1 MNRPWK
7 IVVTDAPYPDT
18 QPIFDAFAKAGNC
31 EVTLLPEGTSRAET
45 FQVCK
50 DADAVLFAYF
60 EVNEEFLSTL
70 QRCRVISRFGIGM
83 NTIDIPACTRHGI
96 YVANV
101 RTPQIRDVANHALTF
116 ILACAKKLTISNE
129 MVRHGIWSQDP
140 VVPIYQLT
148 NKVVGLVGFGQIA
161 RQVAKRVVACD
172 MQVISYD
179 PFVDEETM
187 KQAGVRKVSM
197 EELLETADF
206 VSLHLPYTKETEKT
220 INTAA
225 FDRMKETAYCANT
238 SLICVVAKTPDE
250 RLAMA
255 SSRATWNNAAKFAW
269 PLLCTPLLSL
279 LTVAVGERYSYALL
293 AFILAWSMFFGFLIH
308 FKLTEGYEE
317 SGAAELAD
325 TAKTARAK
333 TGLLDLF
340 KSLFANP
347 PLLVLIVADLA
358 KWLFNFIVASTV
370 FYYFTYIA
378 LDQGLQT
385 TYTLVIA
392 FMAVFGA
399 LGSRFIG
406 KKLSSRMTVII
417 SYFLMGI
424 CLLIGRVFFES
435 PWFVI
440 VMLSIA
446 QLFYGCVYSCSTA
459 LYADTAVYYEWK
471 TGKNATGWI
480 MGLSILSLNIASMLK
495 GTIVVAALALGGFSA
510 AVAASEASPAMK
522 AGIANALLV
531 IPAIMLFV
539 GAFVLIFL
547 YRLTKDR
554 VEAMQLE
561 IDRRNAVET

>member
-7 IVVTDAPYPDT
+7 IVVADAPYPDT

-31 EVTLLPEGTSRAET
+31 EVTLLPEGTSRVET

-225 FDRMKETAYCANT
+225 FDRMKETAYLINT
-238 SLICVVAKTPDE
+238 ARGGLVDEAAMIEALREKKIAGVGIDVLVDEHPPADHPIFQFKNAIITPH
-250 RLAMA
+250 
-255 SSRATWNNAAKFAW
+255 AAW
-269 PLLCTPLLSL
+269 YSEECLRDL
-279 LTVAVGERYSYALL
+279 LTEASEQAIQALRGGIPTNL
-293 AFILAWSMFFGFLIH
+293 VNV
-308 FKLTEGYEE
+308 
-317 SGAAELAD
+317 ELA
-325 TAKTARAK
+325 
-333 TGLLDLF
+333 
-340 KSLFANP
+340 
-347 PLLVLIVADLA
+347 
-358 KWLFNFIVASTV
+358 
-370 FYYFTYIA
+370 
-378 LDQGLQT
+378 
-385 TYTLVIA
+385 
-392 FMAVFGA
+392 
-399 LGSRFIG
+399 
-406 KKLSSRMTVII
+406 
-417 SYFLMGI
+417 
-424 CLLIGRVFFES
+424 E
-435 PWFVI
+435 
-440 VMLSIA
+440 
-446 QLFYGCVYSCSTA
+446 
-459 LYADTAVYYEWK
+459 
-471 TGKNATGWI
+471 
-480 MGLSILSLNIASMLK
+480 
-495 GTIVVAALALGGFSA
+495 
-510 AVAASEASPAMK
+510 
-522 AGIANALLV
+522 
-531 IPAIMLFV
+531 
-539 GAFVLIFL
+539 
-547 YRLTKDR
+547 TK
-554 VEAMQLE
+554 
-561 IDRRNAVET
+561 